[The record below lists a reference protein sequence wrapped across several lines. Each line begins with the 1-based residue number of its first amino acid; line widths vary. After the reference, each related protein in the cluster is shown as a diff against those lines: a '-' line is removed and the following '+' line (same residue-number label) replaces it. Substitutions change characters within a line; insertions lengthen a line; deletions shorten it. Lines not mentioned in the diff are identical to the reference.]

1 MKLTNE
7 LEFGWK
13 HVFAPTP
20 RNVELG
26 LKASRRVLAAIG
38 GSTFLAS
45 KSVIDSNYDW
55 VMFWIVV
62 LQVAIEEIA
71 AFIGEATKPEDKK
84 RLIVEGPAE
93 IIDQTIVREETV
105 ENGQVKNKTK
115 TEMDEDNQE

>member
-1 MKLTNE
+1 MKLTND

-26 LKASRRVLAAIG
+26 LKASRRILAAIG

-45 KSVIDSNYDW
+45 KSVIDSDYDW

-62 LQVAIEEIA
+62 IQVAMEEVA
-71 AFIGEATKPEDKK
+71 AFIGEVTKPEDKK
-84 RLIVEGPAE
+84 RLVVEGPAE
-93 IIDQTIVREETV
+93 IIDQTVLREETI
-105 ENGQVKNKTK
+105 ENGQIKDETK
-115 TEMDEDNQE
+115 VEMDEHNQE